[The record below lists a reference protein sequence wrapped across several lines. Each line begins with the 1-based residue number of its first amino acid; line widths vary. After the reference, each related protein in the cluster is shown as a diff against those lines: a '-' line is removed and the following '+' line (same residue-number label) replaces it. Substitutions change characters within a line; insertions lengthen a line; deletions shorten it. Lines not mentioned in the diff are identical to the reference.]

1 MNVGDKIRY
10 VREIRGYSLT
20 RLSELSEVSLPYL
33 SEIENGK
40 KNPSNKA
47 LTKIAKSLNAN
58 TWFFMDDNAISF
70 DEMIKMSDY
79 EPPEDIVEFFAQ
91 QKNLPYAVLAK
102 ELGENKIDPDFLRD
116 LLESI
121 KKMKSK

>member
-20 RLSELSEVSLPYL
+20 ALSELSGVSLPYL
-33 SEIENGK
+33 SEIENSK

-47 LTKIAKSLNAN
+47 LTKIAQALKAN

-70 DEMIKMSDY
+70 EEMVKLSSY
-79 EPPEDIVEFFAQ
+79 EPPEDIVEFFATRES
-91 QKNLPYAVLAK
+91 LPYAVLARDLAS
-102 ELGENKIDPDFLRD
+102 EQIDPEFLRD